1 MGNNK
6 IETLRGDFD
15 KPIKLKIGDLREF
28 LEWQITPQNEEE
40 QLKFKNI
47 VDDYIELKLRIP
59 FLTEDELIEE
69 INNQLEP
76 YDLQFDGF
84 L

>member
-1 MGNNK
+1 M
-6 IETLRGDFD
+6 ETLRGDSD
-15 KPIKLKIGDLREF
+15 KSIKLKIGDLREF

-40 QLKFKNI
+40 QLKFENI

-76 YDLQFDGF
+76 YDLQFDGS

>member
-1 MGNNK
+1 ME
-6 IETLRGDFD
+6 ILRGDSD
-15 KPIKLKIGDLREF
+15 KSIKLKIGDLREF

-76 YDLQFDGF
+76 YDLQFDGS